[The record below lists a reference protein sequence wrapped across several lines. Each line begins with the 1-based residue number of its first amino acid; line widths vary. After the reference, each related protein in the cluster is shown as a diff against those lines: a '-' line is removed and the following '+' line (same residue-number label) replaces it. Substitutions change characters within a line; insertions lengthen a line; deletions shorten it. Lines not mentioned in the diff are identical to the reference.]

1 MHKVITVERSFCNFI
16 IYVSL
21 QLHYYYR
28 RTTPPSGSHGE
39 LTSIYASIYRTH
51 AGVHITFIVIIYN
64 IIIHIQDSESKLL
77 LHPVVKSLLSW
88 KWSRY
93 IALFFFINLVLYLVF
108 LSFLTAFAL
117 IVPNPQL
124 SICE

>member
-1 MHKVITVERSFCNFI
+1 MCLYSYTTTTEE
-16 IYVSL
+16 
-21 QLHYYYR
+21 QLHLLAVMVN
-28 RTTPPSGSHGE
+28 SLASSN

-93 IALFFFINLVLYLVF
+93 IALFFFINLVLYLIF